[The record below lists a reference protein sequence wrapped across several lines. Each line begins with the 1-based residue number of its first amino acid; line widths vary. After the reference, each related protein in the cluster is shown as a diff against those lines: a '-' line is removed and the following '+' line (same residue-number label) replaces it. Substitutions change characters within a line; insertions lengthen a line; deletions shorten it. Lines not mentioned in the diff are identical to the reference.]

1 MPNPLLNFCY
11 NIVAKREKKKK
22 MKEDRNYATL
32 SGSASH
38 PGVLGSADSD
48 EESDTCTRTP
58 KCKMSFWKKIF
69 KTKAKNSDEE
79 ASTSSAHDTSKRYE
93 NAKSHSSQES
103 DGAKYEANGVI
114 NRKKKR
120 TLAFFDKSAGDQKKH
135 PGWVKTRPAPEIP
148 ANMETSIL
156 RNEEPETASSND
168 PLIDENP
175 KPVVTLVEKNQ
186 IILEQF
192 DPLWTGEVKNNM
204 TSDAINL
211 EEKIQIPVKPPRN
224 KASIEKMK
232 AADVNVPEIKIA
244 TLEAIQENKI
254 TEEQQLLNKSAPR
267 KKDSYGMPIQANV
280 SYEGLDGVFA
290 TPVGNDNVGDA
301 PEGEIHVDAAY
312 DYVPQDFATNSDDA
326 SELLFDQPQMEYVFG
341 DDYEESQDN
350 EEMLGAYN
358 EQLIE
363 PLEEAPPGFQDWH
376 EITPYEPLRDDEMP
390 EDNQYVDDDTRRM
403 IADFFAQNAR
413 ILDEYSIDTFAN
425 YVEIA
430 NIDVTEEE
438 LTKYHHEIKG
448 TYYPISLDRALTT
461 AEVALNFVEKLM
473 KAHEEKMQAKEREE
487 EDEEYEEYEEEVQ
500 KPKTNEVKKKPRL
513 WLVFNRATK
522 EQVII
527 CTPPDYSY
535 DSD

>member
-93 NAKSHSSQES
+93 
-103 DGAKYEANGVI
+103 
-114 NRKKKR
+114 
-120 TLAFFDKSAGDQKKH
+120 
-135 PGWVKTRPAPEIP
+135 
-148 ANMETSIL
+148 
-156 RNEEPETASSND
+156 
-168 PLIDENP
+168 
-175 KPVVTLVEKNQ
+175 
-186 IILEQF
+186 
-192 DPLWTGEVKNNM
+192 
-204 TSDAINL
+204 
-211 EEKIQIPVKPPRN
+211 
-224 KASIEKMK
+224 ASIEKMK